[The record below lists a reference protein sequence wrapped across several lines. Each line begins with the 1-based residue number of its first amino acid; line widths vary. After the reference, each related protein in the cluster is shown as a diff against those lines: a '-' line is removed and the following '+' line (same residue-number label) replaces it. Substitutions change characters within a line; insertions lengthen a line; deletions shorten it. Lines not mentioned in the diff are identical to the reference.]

1 MNYDERETWFQADAR
16 LVTAPEREGN
26 KIEEEWLERSSL
38 KNGDGG
44 VIHPH
49 LLFVAPL
56 CESDLEKT
64 FRLGEE
70 VRGRWRIKR
79 GDE

>member
-1 MNYDERETWFQADAR
+1 M
-16 LVTAPEREGN
+16 
-26 KIEEEWLERSSL
+26 ERSSL

-56 CESDLEKT
+56 CKSDPEKT